1 MGRAIVIGK
10 WSELILTW
18 VDQVE
23 AKARCAKAKVRSGE
37 DGFPLVGRRVGV
49 SSFRM
54 INGLLSMT
62 SANESPQASDKVES
76 QPP

>member
-23 AKARCAKAKVRSGE
+23 AKARCAKAKVRSE
-37 DGFPLVGRRVGV
+37 ENGFPVVGV